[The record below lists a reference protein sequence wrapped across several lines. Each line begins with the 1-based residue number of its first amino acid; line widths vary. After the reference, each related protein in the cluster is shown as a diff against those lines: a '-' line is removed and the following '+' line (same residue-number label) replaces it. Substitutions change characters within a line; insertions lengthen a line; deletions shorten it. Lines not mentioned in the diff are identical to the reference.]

1 MKRILELGAGK
12 NYYKGN
18 NDEEVIHIDFL
29 MLPHIEVIHDLDSYP
44 YPFKDNEFDEVRA
57 SHIIEHLKDLIKTM
71 EEIHRIAKPNAKII
85 IKVPYFAWSL
95 AQGHPT
101 HRKMFSLGTFYYFDK
116 ECWEKYS
123 EKYSDRFF
131 KLEKAIIR
139 FKKEGNCSN
148 TMKFIGKI
156 IDFFANIKP
165 AITDRYFPHFLG
177 GFEELYF
184 ELRVLK

>member
-1 MKRILELGAGK
+1 MKKILELGPGK
-12 NYYKGN
+12 NYYVGKEN
-18 NDEEVIHIDFL
+18 EEVTRVDFL
-29 MLPHIEVIHDLDSYP
+29 KFPHIQVVHNLDKYP
-44 YPFKDNEFDEVRA
+44 YPFKDDTFDEVRA
-57 SHIIEHLKDLIKTM
+57 SHVIEHLKDLIKTM

-101 HRKMFSLGTFYYFDK
+101 HMKMFSLGSFYYFDK

-123 EKYSDRFF
+123 ERYSDKFF
-131 KLEKAIIR
+131 KQEKAILR
-139 FKKEGNCSN
+139 FKKEGGCSSI
-148 TMKFIGKI
+148 MKLFGRFV
-156 IDFFANIKP
+156 DFFVNMKP
-165 AITDRYFPHFLG
+165 AVVDRYFPHFLG